1 MISVHQAGVRRI
13 LSLLLAFVLTFSVC
27 AIPALADEAGD
38 SEPASADGSSA
49 IPQPTVDFY
58 VYDEANV
65 LSAETKSTILAKNA
79 ELNEKYG
86 VQIVVMTVS
95 LLPGSD
101 LESRATYLTSV
112 IQSWK
117 IGGEQGN
124 GLILALSISDE
135 DYVAVAGN
143 NFKPEFTNVVLKNL
157 LNEQLEPDFKNK
169 AYDAGV
175 AKFFTAAA
183 QRAETYAASLAASAE
198 PSAEPEASAVP
209 ENTPEKTEDE
219 KSGGS
224 VFLSILKFL
233 GTFVL
238 VLLALAVISLIV
250 IQVHGQMVRK
260 KRREARRR
268 RAQQRG
274 GAASARRTET
284 GSARRMDSAKD
295 SDYRAFM
302 DRYK

>member
-1 MISVHQAGVRRI
+1 MTSVHQAGVRQI
-13 LSLLLAFVLTFSVC
+13 LSLLLAFILVFSVC

-117 IGGEQGN
+117 VGGEQGN

-198 PSAEPEASAVP
+198 PSEEPEASAV
-209 ENTPEKTEDE
+209 PEKTEDE

-284 GSARRMDSAKD
+284 GSVRRLDSVKD

>member
-1 MISVHQAGVRRI
+1 MTSVHQAGVRRI
-13 LSLLLAFVLTFSVC
+13 LSLLLAFILAFSVC

-117 IGGEQGN
+117 VGGEQGN

-169 AYDAGV
+169 EYDAGV

-198 PSAEPEASAVP
+198 PSEEPEASAV
-209 ENTPEKTEDE
+209 PEKTEDE

-284 GSARRMDSAKD
+284 GSVRRSDSVKD

>member
-1 MISVHQAGVRRI
+1 MTSVHQAGVRRI
-13 LSLLLAFVLTFSVC
+13 LSLLLAFILVFSVC
-27 AIPALADEAGD
+27 AIPALANEAGD
-38 SEPASADGSSA
+38 LEPASADGSSA

-117 IGGEQGN
+117 VGGEQGN

-198 PSAEPEASAVP
+198 PSGEPEASAV
-209 ENTPEKTEDE
+209 PEKTEDE

-284 GSARRMDSAKD
+284 GSVRRLDSVKD

>member
-1 MISVHQAGVRRI
+1 MTSVHQAGVRRI
-13 LSLLLAFVLTFSVC
+13 LSLLLAFILVFSVC

-117 IGGEQGN
+117 VGGEQGN

-198 PSAEPEASAVP
+198 PSEEPEASAV
-209 ENTPEKTEDE
+209 PEKTEDE

-274 GAASARRTET
+274 SAASARRTET
-284 GSARRMDSAKD
+284 GSVRRLDSVKD

>member
-1 MISVHQAGVRRI
+1 MTSVHQAGVRRI
-13 LSLLLAFVLTFSVC
+13 LSLLLAFILVFSVC

-101 LESRATYLTSV
+101 LESRATYLASV

-117 IGGEQGN
+117 VGGEQGN

-198 PSAEPEASAVP
+198 PSEEPEASAV
-209 ENTPEKTEDE
+209 PEKTEDE

-274 GAASARRTET
+274 SAASARRTET
-284 GSARRMDSAKD
+284 GSVRRLDSVKD

>member
-1 MISVHQAGVRRI
+1 MTSVYQAGVRRI
-13 LSLLLAFVLTFSVC
+13 LSLLLAFILVFSVC

-117 IGGEQGN
+117 VGGEQGN

-198 PSAEPEASAVP
+198 PSEEPEASAV
-209 ENTPEKTEDE
+209 PEKTEDE

-284 GSARRMDSAKD
+284 GSVRRLDSVKD

>member
-1 MISVHQAGVRRI
+1 MTSVHQAGVRRI
-13 LSLLLAFVLTFSVC
+13 LSLLLAFILMFSVC

-117 IGGEQGN
+117 VGGEQGN

-198 PSAEPEASAVP
+198 PSEEPEASAV
-209 ENTPEKTEDE
+209 PEKTEDE

-224 VFLSILKFL
+224 VFLFILKFL

-284 GSARRMDSAKD
+284 GSVRRLDSVKD

>member
-1 MISVHQAGVRRI
+1 MTSVHQAGVRRI
-13 LSLLLAFVLTFSVC
+13 LSLLLAFILMFSVC

-117 IGGEQGN
+117 VGGEQGN

-198 PSAEPEASAVP
+198 PSEEPEASAV
-209 ENTPEKTEDE
+209 PEKTEDE

-224 VFLSILKFL
+224 VFLFILKLL

-284 GSARRMDSAKD
+284 GSVRRLDSVKD

>member
-1 MISVHQAGVRRI
+1 MTSVHQAGVRQI
-13 LSLLLAFVLTFSVC
+13 LSLLLAFILVFSVC

-117 IGGEQGN
+117 VGGEQGN

-198 PSAEPEASAVP
+198 PSEEPEASAV
-209 ENTPEKTEDE
+209 PEKTEDE

-274 GAASARRTET
+274 SAASARRTET
-284 GSARRMDSAKD
+284 GSVRRLDSVKD

>member
-1 MISVHQAGVRRI
+1 MTSVHQAGVRRI
-13 LSLLLAFVLTFSVC
+13 LSLLLAFILVFSVC
-27 AIPALADEAGD
+27 AIPALANEAGD
-38 SEPASADGSSA
+38 LEPASADGSSA

-117 IGGEQGN
+117 VGGEQGN

-198 PSAEPEASAVP
+198 PSEEPEASAV
-209 ENTPEKTEDE
+209 PEKTEDE

-284 GSARRMDSAKD
+284 GSVRRLDSVKD

>member
-1 MISVHQAGVRRI
+1 M
-13 LSLLLAFVLTFSVC
+13 SLLLAFILMFSVC

-117 IGGEQGN
+117 VGGEQGN

-169 AYDAGV
+169 EYDAGV

-198 PSAEPEASAVP
+198 LSEEPEASAV
-209 ENTPEKTEDE
+209 PEKTEDE

-250 IQVHGQMVRK
+250 IQVHGKMVRK
-260 KRREARRR
+260 KRREARCR

-284 GSARRMDSAKD
+284 GSVRRSDSVKD

>member
-1 MISVHQAGVRRI
+1 MRRI
-13 LSLLLAFVLTFSVC
+13 LSLLLAFILAFSVC

-117 IGGEQGN
+117 VGGEQGN

-169 AYDAGV
+169 EYDAGV

-198 PSAEPEASAVP
+198 PSEEPEASAV
-209 ENTPEKTEDE
+209 PEKTEDE

-284 GSARRMDSAKD
+284 GSVRRSDSVKD

>member
-1 MISVHQAGVRRI
+1 M
-13 LSLLLAFVLTFSVC
+13 LLLAFILMFSVC
-27 AIPALADEAGD
+27 AIPALANEAGD

-117 IGGEQGN
+117 VGGEQGN

-198 PSAEPEASAVP
+198 PSEEPEASAV
-209 ENTPEKTEDE
+209 PEKTEDE

-224 VFLSILKFL
+224 VFLFILKFL

-284 GSARRMDSAKD
+284 GSVRRLDSVKD